1 MARPRKYNITIPGLS
16 CYTDARTKKI
26 YWRYKHPVTGKFHG
40 LGDNPEEARTI
51 AIDANMRLAEQ
62 QMVNLIKIR
71 NEISREVNQGMTAN
85 AWIEKY
91 REILL
96 NRVKAGELKLN
107 TIKDREP
114 ALRAFVSQCGIR
126 PLPDVGARDIAGIL
140 DVYIQKGQTTM
151 AQSVRSTLSD
161 VFKEAQHAGEVPVG
175 YNPAL
180 ATKKPKVKVARLRLS
195 LNEWQTI
202 YSTAAGLPAVSR
214 QSMLLAIV
222 TGQRVGDLSSL
233 KFSDVWD
240 DKLHIIQ
247 EKTGAKIAIPLSLRC
262 NALNISLRE
271 VIAECRDAV
280 LSKWILHHHRSRRNC
295 ERGGQVM
302 KDTLSRYFAD
312 ARDKSGLQWGG
323 ASPPTFHEQRS
334 LSERLY
340 SEQGVNTQM
349 LLGHKSSK
357 MTDKYHDDRGKEWSE
372 VAV

>member
-1 MARPRKYNITIPGLS
+1 MGRPRKYNITVPGLS
-16 CYTDARTKKI
+16 CYTDARTKKV
-26 YWRYKHPVTGKFHG
+26 YWRYKHPSTGKFHG
-40 LGDNPEEARTI
+40 LGDDAEEARTI

-71 NEISREVNQGMTAN
+71 NSISREVNQGMTAN

-96 NRVKAGELKLN
+96 SRVKSGELKLN

-126 PLPDVGARDIAGIL
+126 PLPDVGARDIASII

-180 ATKKPKVKVARLRLS
+180 ATKKPKTKVARLRLS
-195 LNEWQTI
+195 SSEWQTI
-202 YSTAAGLPAVSR
+202 YSTAAVLPAVAQR
-214 QSMLLAIV
+214 SMLLAIV

-240 DKLHIIQ
+240 DKLHIVQ

-271 VIAECRDAV
+271 VIAECRDTI

-312 ARDKSGLQWGG
+312 ARDKSGLQWNG

-340 SEQGVNTQM
+340 REQGVDTQV
-349 LLGHKSSK
+349 LLGHKSSQ
-357 MTDKYHDDRGKEWSE
+357 MTDKYHDDRGKEWKE